1 MKTPRS
7 RQLTESEDDVGF
19 LAGRN
24 EFSHAAPFGKIG
36 LAVTKSTEFNDPS
49 SSMFAPMVVCD
60 SDRMARA
67 RVNAGGGMD
76 MNEVNGDKT
85 G

>member
-19 LAGRN
+19 LAGRT
-24 EFSHAAPFGKIG
+24 EFSHAAPFGKFG
-36 LAVTKSTEFNDPS
+36 LAMTKSTEFNDPS

-60 SDRMARA
+60 SDRTARA

-76 MNEVNGDKT
+76 MKEVNGDKT